1 MGDRANFGFKAD
13 GNNIINLYGHWAG
26 AYRYPL
32 VARALEASRGRWQD
46 NGYATRIAISN
57 IVGEDWKTSLSWGLY
72 VNEFGDNEYPYLVVN
87 FDTQEVKEYE
97 ASYSTTGKNGFN
109 LVMMQKPSKEWTFE
123 QFIQE
128 ASLLV

>member
-46 NGYATRIAISN
+46 DGYATRIAISN
-57 IVGEDWKTSLSWGLY
+57 IIGEDWAGSLSWGLY

-87 FDTQEVKEYE
+87 FATQEVKEYE

-109 LVMMQKPSKEWTFE
+109 RVMMQKPSKEWTFE

>member
-1 MGDRANFGFKAD
+1 M
-13 GNNIINLYGHWAG
+13 
-26 AYRYPL
+26 
-32 VARALEASRGRWQD
+32 ARALEASRGRWSD

-57 IVGEDWKTSLSWGLY
+57 IIGEDWSTSLSWGLY

-109 LVMMQKPSKEWTFE
+109 LVMLQKPSKEWTFE